1 MADFRPILRRIRGV
15 AVGLRWGERIDWVQ
29 SRMVVAAMLWMMAAF
44 VWPVHA
50 QSGTAQNISDWEP
63 VADGWMFYPGRLI
76 DPAAAVHMPGGGETV
91 SLPHIWSDMPDGG
104 PDGSYG
110 VATYVRQIPPDAGN
124 RHMGMRAGKIRAVYH
139 YYAVTL
145 DESGGTSIYD
155 LGGNGDPGLA
165 RESSASG
172 RVFVLDLP
180 RDYNELYLVVTVS
193 NHIYS
198 AAGFLW
204 PPKLAPMAEVRAD
217 QGSRIA
223 AYFGFAGLLV
233 AVGVV
238 LSVLS
243 LWHPG
248 SAYYY
253 IGGGLLV
260 VLASRVLIVNNYI
273 WVLLPG
279 LPLEIALRFEYIGLF
294 LIMPGFYWLT
304 LKLYPSEASKTAALV
319 IGIIASLS
327 VLVALAAPLP
337 VMFTLRD
344 PYILISLVGFLL
356 ILQVF
361 IRAVRHHRNGAKL
374 ALGGVGLAGVGAAL
388 DIYTYI
394 PVPITSLETIPFA
407 GLAFT
412 AVLLSLFTVRY
423 RNEQEEKVILAR
435 SIELANEELRAHA
448 KRVEAAQAE
457 AAAALDMK
465 NSFLSNI
472 SHEVQTPLKA
482 IVNFA
487 DRLIEEP
494 RGASSEAK
502 RLDFL
507 KLIRSNGNNLAHLM
521 EDVLNVADLEIGRFT
536 VSPAIVEASRVCEAA
551 VAIIEPVATEK
562 QLLVD
567 IRCNKAQMLIDDR
580 LMRQALIKILS
591 NAVKYS
597 PVNGVVTVRGSLAE
611 DDYVLTVMDTGP
623 GMAAADIPVAL
634 SLFGPSNEVTG
645 KPSGTGLG
653 LPLVARFME
662 LLGGDIKID
671 SIPELGTTVTLSF
684 PMNPP
689 RKQMSVVTGKE
700 TVDATAGG

>member
-1 MADFRPILRRIRGV
+1 MAG
-15 AVGLRWGERIDWVQ
+15 
-29 SRMVVAAMLWMMAAF
+29 M

-50 QSGTAQNISDWEP
+50 QYETARGVSDWEP
-63 VADGWMFYPGRLI
+63 VADGWMFYPGQLI
-76 DPAAAVHMPGGGETV
+76 DPAVAARLPSGGETV

-104 PDGSYG
+104 PEGAYG
-110 VATYVRQIPPDAGN
+110 VATYVRQIPRDAGN
-124 RHMGMRAGKIRAVYH
+124 RHMGMRAAKIRAVYH

-145 DESGGTSIYD
+145 DESGGTSVHD

-172 RVFVLDLP
+172 RVFIFDLP

-198 AAGFLW
+198 TAGILW
-204 PPKLAPMAEVRAD
+204 PPKLAPMAEVQTD
-217 QGSRIA
+217 QESRIA

-233 AVGVV
+233 AVGLV

-243 LWHPG
+243 IWHPG
-248 SAYYY
+248 SAYYC

-279 LPLEIALRFEYIGLF
+279 LPLELALRFEYIGLF
-294 LIMPGFYWLT
+294 LMMPGFYWLA
-304 LKLYPSEASKTAALV
+304 LKLYPEEASETAALV

-327 VLVALAAPLP
+327 SLVALAAPLP

-344 PYILISLVGFLL
+344 PYMLISIVGLLL
-356 ILQVF
+356 ILHVF
-361 IRAVRHHRNGAKL
+361 VRAARHHRNGARM
-374 ALGGVGLAGVGAAL
+374 AIGGVGLAGLGAAV

-412 AVLLSLFTVRY
+412 VVLLSLFTVRY
-423 RNEQEEKVILAR
+423 RNEQEEKVMLAR
-435 SIELANEELRAHA
+435 SIALANEELRAHA

-472 SHEVQTPLKA
+472 SHEVQTPLRA

-487 DRLIEEP
+487 DRLIEDP
-494 RGASSEAK
+494 RGALPETK
-502 RLDFL
+502 RQDYL
-507 KLIRSNGNNLAHLM
+507 KLIRSNGSNLAHLM
-521 EDVLNVADLEIGRFT
+521 EDVLDVADLEIGRFT
-536 VSPAIVEASRVCEAA
+536 VSPAIVEASRICDAA

-597 PVNGVVTVRGSLAE
+597 PVNGVVTVRGSQAE
-611 DDYVLTVMDTGP
+611 DDYIFTVMDTGP

-634 SLFGPSNEVTG
+634 SLFGPSNETTG

-662 LLGGDIKID
+662 LLGGGIKID

-689 RKQMSVVTGKE
+689 RDQGVVVAEKE
-700 TVDATAGG
+700 MADAEAGS